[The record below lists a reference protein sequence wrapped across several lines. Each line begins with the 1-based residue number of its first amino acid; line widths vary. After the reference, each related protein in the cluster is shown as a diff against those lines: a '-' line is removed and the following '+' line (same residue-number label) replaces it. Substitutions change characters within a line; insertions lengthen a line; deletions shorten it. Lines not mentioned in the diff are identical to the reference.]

1 MRRHEEARDMKRN
14 GQNMLEM
21 VFRKFWTMDPNP
33 NPKATI
39 LSFIMFMFTKN
50 PSQD

>member
-1 MRRHEEARDMKRN
+1 MNRN

-21 VFRKFWTMDPNP
+21 VFRKFRTMDPNP
-33 NPKATI
+33 NPNPNPNPTV

>member
-1 MRRHEEARDMKRN
+1 MKRN

-21 VFRKFWTMDPNP
+21 VLRKFGTLDPNP
-33 NPKATI
+33 NPNPTT

>member
-1 MRRHEEARDMKRN
+1 MKRN

-21 VFRKFWTMDPNP
+21 VFRKFGTLDPNP
-33 NPKATI
+33 NPNPTT